1 MHRFHVHITYS
12 LCCTTV
18 YNCSL
23 HSLPGGILHEGDGEN
38 VPVSLTGQDHPV
50 PGHTLPHRTQQGDDQ
65 RWSLMDHHQHWWV
78 AERSEPGLMHSFSI
92 SYHCECDKYI
102 TINIVLHIIDRAEYT
117 FYEGMGPVSVPVTP
131 IPVVDSLKLSG
142 GGDLTMLEIT
152 GENFTPD
159 LRVWFSDV
167 EADTM
172 YRLV

>member
-1 MHRFHVHITYS
+1 M
-12 LCCTTV
+12 
-18 YNCSL
+18 
-23 HSLPGGILHEGDGEN
+23 
-38 VPVSLTGQDHPV
+38 
-50 PGHTLPHRTQQGDDQ
+50 
-65 RWSLMDHHQHWWV
+65 
-78 AERSEPGLMHSFSI
+78 
-92 SYHCECDKYI
+92 
-102 TINIVLHIIDRAEYT
+102 
-117 FYEGMGPVSVPVTP
+117 SVPVTP